1 MTDIVDTTNINGK
14 YDRPGSAYTE
24 GKFARDEK
32 YVEVHEDEAGK
43 KISKTESVQQQQS
56 DVLVLNTI
64 YLRQKPKTQMP
75 QLVLKPVRLESEQWL
90 ELKAVH
96 LV

>member
-32 YVEVHEDEAGK
+32 YVEVM
-43 KISKTESVQQQQS
+43 KT
-56 DVLVLNTI
+56 
-64 YLRQKPKTQMP
+64 KPERRFP
-75 QLVLKPVRLESEQWL
+75 N
-90 ELKAVH
+90 
-96 LV
+96 